1 MSAHPKIQ
9 KMCEEES
16 DDHEAVAKL
25 FEIND
30 SINRT
35 IERYR
40 LVKKGDLEAAAK
52 IPKGT
57 LGTSGAGVTRGANNE
72 LSLIDLGGPEE
83 EAMTPAPSSSST
95 AEAPKSSGSAL
106 ADDLLGLSMT
116 DNYGQGGAVS
126 LGSNGFGTV
135 YSSINSSSDAN
146 IKIGAPPPSSGPHLS
161 NAQITS
167 MFNSSAPAASQPLA
181 FSTLSNL
188 SSPNPSSRPTS
199 TFTSPPPQ
207 QQQFR
212 PDPFAALSSASH
224 TPRQQSPFQFQSS
237 HAAPPPAAPSNL
249 LDSFTAPPPPAQTTQ
264 APADDEWTFASALP
278 SSTPAKL
285 TITNTSILIS
295 WTVSRIPS
303 TNEIEITSNITNNT
317 FTPISELTFQVAVTK
332 TYSLKLE
339 PQSGREL
346 GPKGSKPISQVIR
359 LSGVEAGKGESVRMR
374 WKLSYSMG
382 GEKKEEMG
390 EVGGLGVS

>member
-35 IERYR
+35 IERYK
-40 LVKKGDLEAAAK
+40 LVKKGDLEAAAR

-83 EAMTPAPSSSST
+83 EAMTPAPSSSSA
-95 AEAPKSSGSAL
+95 AEAPKSSGGAL

-116 DNYGQGGAVS
+116 DSYGQGGAVS
-126 LGSNGFGTV
+126 LGSNGFGMIFT
-135 YSSINSSSDAN
+135 SLRSNTDADV
-146 IKIGAPPPSSGPHLS
+146 KLGAPPPSSGAHLS

-167 MFNSSAPAASQPLA
+167 MFNSPVPTTSQPSA
-181 FSTLSNL
+181 FSTLSNFA
-188 SSPNPSSRPTS
+188 SPNPSSRPSS

-207 QQQFR
+207 QQQFK
-212 PDPFAALSSASH
+212 PDPFATLSSASH

-237 HAAPPPAAPSNL
+237 HAAPSPGSTNL
-249 LDSFTAPPPPAQTTQ
+249 LDSFTAPPPPAPAAQ

-285 TITNTSILIS
+285 TVTNTSMLIS
-295 WTVSRIPS
+295 WTVSRS
-303 TNEIEITSNITNNT
+303 TSNNEIEITSNITNNT
-317 FTPISELTFQVAVTK
+317 FSPISELTFQVAVTK

-346 GPKGSKPISQVIR
+346 GPKGSRPISQVIR
-359 LSGVEAGKGESVRMR
+359 LLGVDVGKGESVRMR
-374 WKLSYSMG
+374 WKLSYLMS
-382 GEKKEEMG
+382 GERKEEMG
-390 EVGGLGVS
+390 EVSGLGIS